1 MTKVKFQNFQI
12 FKNPNH
18 NFTKRAFSCFEKIKN
33 QIHDFLVK
41 KHFPEQSSLSCLGK
55 QFVGFVFKY
64 NRGMMRAADPHTTLQ
79 IDSTSH
85 NQVWDRIYFFD
96 QFGFGRVLKSTKNPN
111 NDPYDSRTSKEAK
124 RREIQLKF
132 EKVSQYFPSK
142 LLETI
147 PNPLYRVDLVIY
159 GWIR

>member
-1 MTKVKFQNFQI
+1 MNDCKRRKENVSFSNARVAKLGLLI
-12 FKNPNH
+12 SLKRRWVDLHSPS
-18 NFTKRAFSCFEKIKN
+18 FTALPSVDQVLIPR
-33 QIHDFLVK
+33 LV
-41 KHFPEQSSLSCLGK
+41 
-55 QFVGFVFKY
+55 Y
-64 NRGMMRAADPHTTLQ
+64 RHTTLQ
-79 IDSTSH
+79 IVSTSH
-85 NQVWDRIYFFD
+85 NQLWDRIYFFG

-111 NDPYDSRTSKEAK
+111 NDPYDSRTSKGAK

-142 LLETI
+142 PLETI